1 MQNYYLLLGLN
12 PTASEEE
19 IKAAISAKRKAEA
32 KNQAHANLGR
42 RQEAERV
49 MQVLHEAQLTLLDS
63 KKRATYDQELRS
75 APRDEGE
82 IDKADLEGKEDLLAF
97 GWKLLIKG
105 EVADAIVV
113 ANEATQRDPK
123 NADAWALLGQAKFRW
138 GEIEDAIYEY
148 KRAIKLRPNRPE
160 FYFDLGNIYESAD
173 QLADAYTQYN
183 RAAQIDP
190 KETNYR
196 AAAGALLI
204 KKDEFDEGIRIFEE
218 CIKEEPDNESY
229 KWFLALGYAQR
240 AESYFWENPA
250 NGVFYITSKEAVE
263 KAAQNIDQALALQ
276 FDDDDLRTKLK
287 GQRDFVNSSNQRKF
301 WGNWIVVWV
310 WALFY
315 VVPGVLM
322 YVASLRP
329 VYKID
334 ADIRKFIEE
343 ENGEDKFRR
352 GEYGAYLDS
361 LPPGTKWAAA
371 GPGGPGFVAYV
382 LMIVLSPIIFFYKIY
397 DNWIDI

>member
-1 MQNYYLLLGLN
+1 MQNYYLLLGVN

-32 KNQAHANLGR
+32 KNQAHAKLER

-49 MQVLHEAQLTLLDS
+49 MQLLHEAQLTLLDS

-75 APRDEGE
+75 APREEGE
-82 IDKADLEGKEDLLAF
+82 IDKADLEGKEDLVAL
-97 GWKLLIKG
+97 GWQLLIKG

-113 ANEATQRDPK
+113 ANEATQRDPS

-148 KRAIKLRPNRPE
+148 KRAIKLRPNDPE
-160 FYFDLGNIYESAD
+160 FYFDLGNVYESAD
-173 QLADAYTQYN
+173 QPGEAYTQYN

-204 KKDEFDEGIRIFEE
+204 KKDEFDEGIRILEE

-229 KWFLALGYAQR
+229 KWFLALGLWQR
-240 AESYFWENPA
+240 AESYFWENPED
-250 NGVFYITSKEAVE
+250 NTITITTKDAAE
-263 KAAQNIDQALALQ
+263 KATQNIDRALALQ
-276 FDDDDLRTKLK
+276 YDDDELRTQLK
-287 GQRDFVNSSNQRKF
+287 KQKEFLDSMNQRKF
-301 WGNWIVVWV
+301 RGSWILVIV

-329 VYKID
+329 QYKINR
-334 ADIRKFIEE
+334 DIQKFIEE
-343 ENGEDKFRR
+343 EEGEDKFMS
-352 GEYGAYLDS
+352 GEFGAYVHA
-361 LPPGTKWAAA
+361 LPPGMKWAARL
-371 GPGGPGFVAYV
+371 PRFIVWV
-382 LMIVLSPIIFFYKIY
+382 VMIVLSPITFLYNIY
-397 DNWIDI
+397 DNWIDV